1 MIRLALQHIFVKT
14 TGYITEVIM
23 ENTDKKDQPECRTY
37 TVEEIAAMLGIGRTT
52 AYQLVRE
59 QHFRS
64 IRIGN
69 TIRVLKLSF
78 EDWLENSEQEF

>member
-1 MIRLALQHIFVKT
+1 
-14 TGYITEVIM
+14 M

-59 QHFRS
+59 HHFRS
-64 IRIGN
+64 IRIGFVVDECFSRMRIGLQN
-69 TIRVLKLSF
+69 LFLTFHEMTI
-78 EDWLENSEQEF
+78 QG

>member
-1 MIRLALQHIFVKT
+1 
-14 TGYITEVIM
+14 M
-23 ENTDKKDQPECRTY
+23 ENNEKKEQPERRTY
-37 TVEEIAAMLGIGRTT
+37 TVDEIAAMLGIGRAT

-78 EDWLENSEQEF
+78 EEWLENSEQEI

>member
-1 MIRLALQHIFVKT
+1 MLDLHTVKV

-23 ENTDKKDQPECRTY
+23 EIADKKEQPERRTY
-37 TVEEIAAMLGIGRTT
+37 TVDEIAAMLGIGRTT

-69 TIRVLKLSF
+69 TIRVLRLSF
-78 EDWLENSEQEF
+78 EDWLENSEQEI